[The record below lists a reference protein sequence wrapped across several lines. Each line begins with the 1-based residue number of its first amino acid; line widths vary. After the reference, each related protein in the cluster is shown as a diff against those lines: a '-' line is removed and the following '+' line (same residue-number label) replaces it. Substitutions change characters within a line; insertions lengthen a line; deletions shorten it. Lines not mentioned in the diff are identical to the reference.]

1 MGTPRGGAG
10 HPNQKQL
17 PSGNIMNARRFSVYI
32 KNIPHDKF
40 EIVEIDSFFKNFG
53 EIVRIDRH
61 PEKMAATI
69 KFQDI
74 ESAEKA
80 AQFALHAR

>member
-1 MGTPRGGAG
+1 
-10 HPNQKQL
+10 
-17 PSGNIMNARRFSVYI
+17 MNARRFSVYI

-69 KFQDI
+69 KF
-74 ESAEKA
+74 
-80 AQFALHAR
+80 